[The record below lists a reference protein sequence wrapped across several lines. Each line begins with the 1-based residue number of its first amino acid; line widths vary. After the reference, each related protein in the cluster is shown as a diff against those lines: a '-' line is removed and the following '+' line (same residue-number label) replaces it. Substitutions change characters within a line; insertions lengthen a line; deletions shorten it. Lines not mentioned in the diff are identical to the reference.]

1 MKIIEYNSHICN
13 IYESLYKRTLTKRR
27 KKIISLIIKIVIV
40 AVTLWLVYA
49 KLVANGDLKDFVKL
63 ISTIPTTE
71 IFIVLSV
78 VFLLMLVNW
87 FLEAVKWQMLIKR
100 IEPLTLWRATESVF
114 CGLTWAIFTPNRIGE
129 YGGRVFFLS
138 PKRRIVGVVAMAVG
152 NVGQLVLKNIF
163 GAISICIF
171 VYRFTAI
178 DSILFSALC
187 LLASVFVLFFVIF
200 YFNIK
205 WVNGIL
211 LSMKFTRKYKKF
223 YSLLARYKKV
233 ELFKILLMCL
243 ARYSIFSIQYFIV
256 FLWLIPGL
264 KLADV
269 CMLINI
275 LFFVQSFLPSLDL
288 LDIGTKS
295 LTGIFF
301 FQYVTNQNMAVVACI
316 ASIWLINIIIP
327 AILGSY
333 FVFKLNFFGNNQ
345 HT

>member
-1 MKIIEYNSHICN
+1 M
-13 IYESLYKRTLTKRR
+13 
-27 KKIISLIIKIVIV
+27 VIV
-40 AVTLWLVYA
+40 TITLWLVHS
-49 KLVANGDLKDFVKL
+49 KLTANGDLKDFIKL
-63 ISTIPTTE
+63 ISGIPKIE
-71 IFIVLSV
+71 IFVVLGIV
-78 VFLLMLVNW
+78 FFLMLINW
-87 FLEAVKWQMLIKR
+87 LIEAIKWKMLIRK

-138 PKRRIVGVVAMAVG
+138 PKRRIIGVVAMAVG
-152 NVGQLVLKNIF
+152 NIAQLVLKNIF

-171 VYRFTAI
+171 VYRFTPI
-178 DSILFSALC
+178 NSVLFSALC
-187 LLASVFVLFFVIF
+187 LLATVFVLFFVIF

-223 YSLLARYKKV
+223 YALLARYKKL
-233 ELFKILLMCL
+233 ELLKILLLSM
-243 ARYSIFSIQYFIV
+243 ARYTIFSIQYFIV
-256 FLWLIPGL
+256 FLWLIPGIRL
-264 KLADV
+264 VDV

-295 LTGIFF
+295 LTGVFF
-301 FQYVTNQNMAVVACI
+301 FQYVTNQNVAVVACI

-333 FVFKLNFFGNNQ
+333 FVFKLNFFGSNQ
-345 HT
+345 RT

>member
-1 MKIIEYNSHICN
+1 MTKSH
-13 IYESLYKRTLTKRR
+13 
-27 KKIISLIIKIVIV
+27 KKIISLIIKVIIV
-40 AVTLWLVYA
+40 AVTLWLVHA
-49 KLVANGDLKDFVKL
+49 KLIANGDLKDFIKL
-63 ISTIPTTE
+63 ISIIPKIE
-71 IFIVLSV
+71 IIIVLGI
-78 VFLLMLVNW
+78 VFLMMMVNW
-87 FLEAVKWQMLIKR
+87 LLEAVKWQMLIKK
-100 IEPLTLWRATESVF
+100 IEPITLWRAIESVF

-138 PKRRIVGVVAMAVG
+138 PKRRIIGVVAMAVG
-152 NVGQLVLKNIF
+152 NIAQLVLKNVF

-171 VYRFTAI
+171 VYRFTPI
-178 DSILFSALC
+178 NSILFSALC
-187 LLASVFVLFFVIF
+187 LLATVFVLFFVIF

-223 YSLLARYKKV
+223 YALLARYKKK
-233 ELFKILLMCL
+233 ELLRILLLSL
-243 ARYSIFSIQYFIV
+243 ARYTIFSIQYFIV
-256 FLWLIPGL
+256 FLWLIPGI
-264 KLADV
+264 KLVDV

-295 LTGIFF
+295 LTGVFF
-301 FQYVTNQNMAVVACI
+301 FGYVTNQNIAVVACI

-333 FVFKLNFFGNNQ
+333 FVFKLNFFGSNQ